1 MIALLLEVLV
11 YHLLPLLG
19 AALVSGCGY
28 LLIRVSWG
36 KAAGKA
42 FYWELELPR
51 VLFAA
56 YLACLLLLIWE
67 PGGPPFSGVF
77 SLNSRILDCIQGTYI
92 IGPWIA
98 AMWVGYALLFLPLGF
113 LLPCLFGRVHGRNI
127 LPWTMAAVLF
137 LELVQPAL
145 GRSFDIDDLICG
157 LTGALLGF
165 LLFRGLRVLREL
177 LGRRGASFPSNSE
190 Q

>member
-19 AALVSGCGY
+19 TALVSGCGY

-36 KAAGKA
+36 KSAGKA
-42 FYWELELPR
+42 FCWELELPR
-51 VLFAA
+51 ILFAA

-77 SLNSRILDCIQGTYI
+77 ALNSRMLDYIQGTYI

-127 LPWTMAAVLF
+127 LPWTMAAVLL

-177 LGRRGASFPSNSE
+177 LGRRRVSPLE
-190 Q
+190 I